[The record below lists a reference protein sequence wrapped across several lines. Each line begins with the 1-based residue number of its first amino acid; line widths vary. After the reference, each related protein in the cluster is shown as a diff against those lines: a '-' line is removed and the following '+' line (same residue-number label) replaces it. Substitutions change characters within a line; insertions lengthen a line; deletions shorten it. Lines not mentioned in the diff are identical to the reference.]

1 MGLYPLTVNTPP
13 EDPAHIYAEDDA
25 AIYEA
30 IVGGDGVYDIGDKM
44 KATVID
50 NNTVR
55 VSNGVLSVGGH
66 LARIKYGDYQDMVID
81 NGVSGKNRN
90 DLIVANFSTTG
101 PRGVDTYTI
110 KVLKG
115 VPVTGKATDP
125 AVADGNLYEG
135 ATERDLPLYRV
146 RLEGI
151 SIVAVDSLYS
161 LKEPMGVLQGS
172 VNRLNSNKTYSTNEI
187 RIGTTAEGKPVYRK
201 IIKVPMTY
209 FTKKTQYVDLA
220 SGSGTYMKEI
230 LSCSAQAHC
239 MDGTIYPFPY
249 TAGGSERDTWIH
261 KFVSSNGSTVIHFY
275 NRIDWGPSYT
285 LYVTVEYTKN

>member
-30 IVGGDGVYDIGDKM
+30 IVGGDGVYDIGNKM
-44 KATVID
+44 EATVID

-81 NGVSGKNRN
+81 NGESGKNRN

-101 PRGVDTYTI
+101 PRGVDTYTLKVI
-110 KVLKG
+110 KGEAVSG
-115 VPVTGKATDP
+115 EAADP
-125 AVADGNLYEG
+125 AVAEGNLYEG

-151 SIVAVDSLYS
+151 SIVAVDVLYS
-161 LKEPMGVLQGS
+161 MKNTMENMQKELAG
-172 VNRLNSNKTYSTNEI
+172 LNSKLSVTITASNGLAYERYGDGKMRVYG
-187 RIGTTAEGKPVYRK
+187 RVTTAGSTSAAV
-201 IIKVPMTY
+201 I
-209 FTKKTQYVDLA
+209 DLA
-220 SGSGTYMKEI
+220 IPFRDAYYTVQVTPEYLNSYPVFNA
-230 LSCSAQAHC
+230 SAQITTASRFNIYTRKV
-239 MDGTIYPFPY
+239 DGSLL
-249 TAGGSERDTWIH
+249 GGV
-261 KFVSSNGSTVIHFY
+261 KV
-275 NRIDWGPSYT
+275 
-285 LYVTVEYTKN
+285 YVLLEGRWK